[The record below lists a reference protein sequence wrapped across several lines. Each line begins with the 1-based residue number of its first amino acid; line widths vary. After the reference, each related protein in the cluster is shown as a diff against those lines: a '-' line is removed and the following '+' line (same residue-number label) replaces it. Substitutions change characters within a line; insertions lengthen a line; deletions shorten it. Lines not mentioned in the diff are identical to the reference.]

1 MYTYVVVGKTLYGYW
16 PIQSNRTYIY
26 KPFTSYLSFRA
37 LSSLAYYIR
46 SGLLS
51 AAWGP
56 AQRLAIGAFCSPL
69 LISSVVMAPLSTTP
83 NSQPLV
89 PSFLRQSPKRWS
101 SKDLQM
107 LMLTEQFDLP
117 AEELIEAV
125 YLPTDD
131 LSQSAQ
137 SELTDNRR

>member
-1 MYTYVVVGKTLYGYW
+1 
-16 PIQSNRTYIY
+16 
-26 KPFTSYLSFRA
+26 
-37 LSSLAYYIR
+37 
-46 SGLLS
+46 
-51 AAWGP
+51 
-56 AQRLAIGAFCSPL
+56 
-69 LISSVVMAPLSTTP
+69 
-83 NSQPLV
+83 
-89 PSFLRQSPKRWS
+89 
-101 SKDLQM
+101 M